1 MKQMIEYRV
10 KGQPVFI
17 GLEDSKRTWKLCV
30 RSGNQIVHELG
41 IPASF
46 DNLIEYIKHNYPGC
60 TIRLMYEAGFHGFTL
75 HDQLENVGIDCEVIP
90 PHLLVESKNNL
101 VKTDKRDARRLA
113 LTLRTHDYQYACFV
127 NDKVRREDRQIS
139 RTGVQ
144 IHRKIVAP
152 QRVVRR

>member
-46 DNLIEYIKHNYPGC
+46 DNLIEY
-60 TIRLMYEAGFHGFTL
+60 LM
-75 HDQLENVGIDCEVIP
+75 
-90 PHLLVESKNNL
+90 
-101 VKTDKRDARRLA
+101 
-113 LTLRTHDYQYACFV
+113 LRTLAHFTKSGILV
-127 NDKVRREDRQIS
+127 
-139 RTGVQ
+139 
-144 IHRKIVAP
+144 
-152 QRVVRR
+152 